1 MNGQTGVDRCSACG
15 EPVPEAARFCP
26 SCGARLSEQQAPT
39 PDPRTR
45 PTEEHRQITV
55 MVSDLVDSTR
65 LAAIL
70 HSEDLREVLRAYQ
83 TICGEEID
91 ARGGMVANYMGDG
104 ILAYFG
110 FPVALEDAPA
120 RAAAAALAIV
130 NRVADGDEM
139 PPVATG
145 KVAARIAL
153 HTGRVLVSEMGMG
166 EARHRHAITGM
177 VPNVAARL
185 EGLAAP
191 NSVVVSDTTCALIER
206 AFELESMGRHDLKG
220 IDGAM
225 EAYRLVRAR
234 EGTSLVGSAQRGIV
248 GRQKEIA
255 RLTRVWQAASA
266 GRSGRAS
273 VIAEAGCGKSS
284 LAAAF
289 IGALGTTKDAVL
301 QVTGQVDRRYSAY
314 SAIRRT
320 LEMTLAAVGADTD
333 EAGHATILTWL
344 GVAADEAAAAG
355 HAEILVDLWRG
366 KAAEGADGRA
376 AIVDAVAALLI
387 ARPAPS
393 LLVLEDA
400 HWIDPSSLEVLD
412 KTMGA
417 GKARM
422 TLVLSRREAAPAWS
436 TPDDARIEL
445 DRLDSRACRQL
456 VESVAACP
464 VQAKLADEIE
474 AATDGLPLY
483 VEELTKSLMEEGRAV
498 IRHGILRPAQLAA
511 SVDTPPSLLDLITAR
526 LDTLGEAKTHA
537 QVASVL
543 GRSFD
548 VDALEVVSRT
558 SSAAVDDAIAVLERA
573 GIVLR
578 RRRSV
583 QFRHALF
590 QKAAYESLVRRS
602 RRRFHRRY
610 VAWLRDDPVRMAT
623 VLPEHLG
630 HHLAG
635 CEEFAD
641 AARHYL
647 DAGLA
652 ANKASA
658 SLEAAAHFER
668 SQTLFA
674 RAPQD
679 EEGRAVE
686 RLKAQVLLAGALLS
700 ARGPGA
706 PETRDAYDVA
716 LTLAEQA
723 PESDWHLAA
732 YWGWWRVSDSFAMMA
747 QRARRLVDVSQK
759 MKGAEFKLQALH
771 CAWANAFA
779 MGDLAVSE
787 ITAEDG
793 LDLYRSGHFEDQ
805 RTLYGGHDCMVCAL
819 GELGLTRWLMGAGD
833 KAADLAAQAL
843 AHAEKIGHVGSL
855 MHALDIA
862 VMLAHYRRDQSSVAA
877 IAGRLK
883 ALAEHHDLEE
893 YRAKG
898 DIFLGWCDIDEGRA
912 ESGLDRLDRGFRI
925 MQEVGTPED
934 FPVYQSMRAQA
945 LRGLGDVDGA
955 LDALSRGRAVIVE
968 QGVAYWAAEIAREEA
983 AAELCRSAPDAA
995 MVAARLAEAR
1005 QIAERQGAT
1014 ALTLRAAATALHAAQ
1029 RIGEGGFSKAH
1040 AELCTVL
1047 DRFPDTAKGRDLS
1060 DARDLLRTPGAA

>member
-1 MNGQTGVDRCSACG
+1 
-15 EPVPEAARFCP
+15 
-26 SCGARLSEQQAPT
+26 RLP
-39 PDPRTR
+39 PR
-45 PTEEHRQITV
+45 P
-55 MVSDLVDSTR
+55 
-65 LAAIL
+65 
-70 HSEDLREVLRAYQ
+70 
-83 TICGEEID
+83 
-91 ARGGMVANYMGDG
+91 RGGVVHRG
-104 ILAYFG
+104 
-110 FPVALEDAPA
+110 
-120 RAAAAALAIV
+120 AAGPPHPTGAAALA
-130 NRVADGDEM
+130 A
-139 PPVATG
+139 PP
-145 KVAARIAL
+145 
-153 HTGRVLVSEMGMG
+153 
-166 EARHRHAITGM
+166 
-177 VPNVAARL
+177 
-185 EGLAAP
+185 
-191 NSVVVSDTTCALIER
+191 
-206 AFELESMGRHDLKG
+206 
-220 IDGAM
+220 
-225 EAYRLVRAR
+225 
-234 EGTSLVGSAQRGIV
+234 
-248 GRQKEIA
+248 
-255 RLTRVWQAASA
+255 
-266 GRSGRAS
+266 
-273 VIAEAGCGKSS
+273 
-284 LAAAF
+284 
-289 IGALGTTKDAVL
+289 
-301 QVTGQVDRRYSAY
+301 
-314 SAIRRT
+314 
-320 LEMTLAAVGADTD
+320 
-333 EAGHATILTWL
+333 
-344 GVAADEAAAAG
+344 
-355 HAEILVDLWRG
+355 
-366 KAAEGADGRA
+366 
-376 AIVDAVAALLI
+376 
-387 ARPAPS
+387 
-393 LLVLEDA
+393 
-400 HWIDPSSLEVLD
+400 
-412 KTMGA
+412 
-417 GKARM
+417 
-422 TLVLSRREAAPAWS
+422 
-436 TPDDARIEL
+436 
-445 DRLDSRACRQL
+445 
-456 VESVAACP
+456 
-464 VQAKLADEIE
+464 
-474 AATDGLPLY
+474 DGLPLY

-543 GRSFD
+543 GRSFE
-548 VDALEVVSRT
+548 VEALEVVSRT
-558 SSAAVDDAIAVLERA
+558 TPAEVDDAIAVLERA
-573 GIVLR
+573 GIVVR

-590 QKAAYESLVRRS
+590 QKAAYESLVRKS

-610 VAWLRDDPVRMAT
+610 VAWLKDDGARLAT

-647 DAGLA
+647 DAGLT

-674 RAPQD
+674 RAPED

-787 ITAEDG
+787 TTAEDG

-833 KAADLAAQAL
+833 TAAELTAQAL

-862 VMLAHYRRDQSSVAA
+862 VMLAHYRRDQTGVSA

-883 ALAEHHDLEE
+883 ALADHHDLEE

-898 DIFLGWCDIDEGRA
+898 DIFLGWCDIDKGQA
-912 ESGLDRLDRGFRI
+912 ERGLDRLDRGFRI

-983 AAELCRSAPDAA
+983 AAELFRSTPDPL
-995 MVAARLAEAR
+995 MVAARLEEAR
-1005 QIAERQGAT
+1005 KIAERQGAS
-1014 ALTLRAAATALHAAQ
+1014 ALTLRAAVTALHAAQ
-1029 RIGEGGFSKAH
+1029 HFGGGSFSKAH
-1040 AELCTVL
+1040 DDLCTVL
-1047 DRFPDTAKGRDLS
+1047 DRFPDSAMGRDLS
-1060 DARDLLRTPGAA
+1060 DARHLLRTLGAA